1 MASPSSS
8 APLRCISSMATRLLL
23 EELFAA
29 YAQHSGVEVALTSVG
44 GVDAA
49 KRVQAGEPFDLVVLA
64 DDALAKLA
72 AAGLVRPD
80 SVRALVHSPVAVAVP
95 AGRPTPDISTEAAL
109 RRAVAQAARIGYSTG
124 PSGTALLKLL
134 EGWGLLAL
142 LKDHLIQ
149 APPGVPVG
157 QMLATGQVDLGFQ
170 QLSELLP
177 VQGITRLGLMPE
189 GAHIISTFSGAV
201 ASSSTQPEQAQA
213 LLSFLASDAA
223 AVATA
228 RQGMTPA

>member
-1 MASPSSS
+1 
-8 APLRCISSMATRLLL
+8 MATRLLL

-29 YAQHSGVEVALTSVG
+29 YAQHSGLVVALTSVG

-49 KRVQAGEPFDLVVLA
+49 KRVQAGEPVDLVVVA

-72 AAGLVRPD
+72 AAGHVRPD

-109 RRAVAQAARIGYSTG
+109 RRTVAQALRIGYSTG

-177 VQGITRLGLMPE
+177 VQGITRLGTMPE
-189 GAHIISTFSGAV
+189 GAQIISTFSGAV

-223 AVATA
+223 AEAKA

>member
-1 MASPSSS
+1 
-8 APLRCISSMATRLLL
+8 MATRLLL

-29 YAQHSGVEVALTSVG
+29 YAQHSGVVVALTSVG

-72 AAGLVRPD
+72 AANHVRPD

-109 RRAVAQAARIGYSTG
+109 RRAVAQAPRIGYSTG

-134 EGWGLLAL
+134 EGWGLLML

-157 QMLATGQVDLGFQ
+157 QMLATDQVDLGFQ

-177 VQGITRLGLMPE
+177 VQGITRLGTMPE
-189 GAHIISTFSGAV
+189 GAQIISTFSGAV
-201 ASSSTQPEQAQA
+201 ASTSTRPEQAQA

>member
-1 MASPSSS
+1 
-8 APLRCISSMATRLLL
+8 MATRLLL
-23 EELFAA
+23 EELLGEHGQRTGQA
-29 YAQHSGVEVALTSVG
+29 VALESVG

-49 KRVQAGEPFDLVVLA
+49 KRVQAGEAFDVVVLA

-72 AAGLVRPD
+72 AAGHVWAD
-80 SVRALVHSPVAVAVP
+80 SVCALVHSPVAVAVP

-109 RRAVAQAARIGYSTG
+109 RRAVAQAPRIGYSTG

-177 VQGITRLGLMPE
+177 VQGITRLGLMPQ
-189 GAHIISTFSGAV
+189 GVQIISTFSGAV
-201 ASSSTQPEQAQA
+201 ARSSQQPDAADA
-213 LLSFLASDAA
+213 LLRFLASEAA
-223 AVATA
+223 AAAKA

>member
-1 MASPSSS
+1 
-8 APLRCISSMATRLLL
+8 MATRLLL
-23 EELFAA
+23 EELLGEHGQRTGQA
-29 YAQHSGVEVALTSVG
+29 VALESVG

-49 KRVQAGEPFDLVVLA
+49 KRVQAGEAFDVVVLA

-72 AAGLVRPD
+72 AAGHVRPE

-95 AGRPTPDISTEAAL
+95 MGRPTPDISTEAAL
-109 RRAVAQAARIGYSTG
+109 RRAVAQAPRIGYSTG

-177 VQGITRLGLMPE
+177 MQGITRLGLMPQ
-189 GAHIISTFSGAV
+189 GAQIISTFSGAV
-201 ASSSTQPEQAQA
+201 ARSSQQPDAAEA
-213 LLSFLASDAA
+213 LLRFLASE
-223 AVATA
+223 AVAGSKA

>member
-1 MASPSSS
+1 
-8 APLRCISSMATRLLL
+8 MATRLLL

-29 YAQHSGVEVALTSVG
+29 YAQHSGQAVALTSVG

-64 DDALAKLA
+64 DEALAKLA
-72 AAGLVRPD
+72 AAGQVRPD

-95 AGRPTPDISTEAAL
+95 AGRPEPDISTDTAL
-109 RRAVAQAARIGYSTG
+109 RRAVAQAPRIGYSTG

-177 VQGITRLGLMPE
+177 VQGITCLGLMPE
-189 GAHIISTFSGAV
+189 GTQIISTFSAAV
-201 ASSSTQPEQAQA
+201 ASTSSLPTQAQA
-213 LLSFLASDAA
+213 LLRFLASDAA
-223 AVATA
+223 AAAKA

>member
-1 MASPSSS
+1 
-8 APLRCISSMATRLLL
+8 MATRLLL
-23 EELFAA
+23 EELLGEHGQRTGQA
-29 YAQHSGVEVALTSVG
+29 VALESVG

-49 KRVQAGEPFDLVVLA
+49 KRVQAGEAFDVVVLA

-72 AAGLVRPD
+72 AAGQVWPE

-95 AGRPTPDISTEAAL
+95 MGRPTPDISTEAAL
-109 RRAVAQAARIGYSTG
+109 RRAVAQAPRIGYSTG

-177 VQGITRLGLMPE
+177 VQGITRLGLMPQ
-189 GAHIISTFSGAV
+189 GAQIISTFSGAV
-201 ASSSTQPEQAQA
+201 AHTSQQPDAAQA
-213 LLSFLASDAA
+213 LLRFLASEAA
-223 AVATA
+223 AGAKA